1 VKVGL
6 VPGDGGTYF
15 LPRIVGMDRALEMLW
30 TGDFIGAEE
39 AARIGLVTKVV
50 KADELHAHTYG
61 FAARLAAG
69 RPLAIRMTKRA
80 AYQSLRTDLRTSL
93 DLISSHIALAI
104 QSKDHQ
110 EGVRAFREKR
120 QPRFAGR

>member
-1 VKVGL
+1 
-6 VPGDGGTYF
+6 
-15 LPRIVGMDRALEMLW
+15 
-30 TGDFIGAEE
+30 
-39 AARIGLVTKVV
+39 
-50 KADELHAHTYG
+50 
-61 FAARLAAG
+61 
-69 RPLAIRMTKRA
+69 MTKRA

-104 QSKDHQ
+104 QSEDHK